1 MFGSKSF
8 KLPKDI
14 EVIEL
19 HDRLMFKG
27 AANQIDQLA
36 FEIQQ
41 LSTLKNDQKVILGD
55 YSFVISDIAPTLPKR
70 GIIQLPNH
78 AWNIM
83 ASKFSKVANNWE
95 DSPFDFND
103 CGYIKPKL
111 DFDIGVEP
119 IGEPN
124 PR

>member
-14 EVIEL
+14 EVIEFQ
-19 HDRLMFKG
+19 DRLRFKG
-27 AANQIDQLA
+27 TANQIDQLA
-36 FEIQQ
+36 LEIQQ
-41 LSTLKNDQKVILGD
+41 LSTLKNDQKVKLGD
-55 YSFVISDIAPTLPKR
+55 YSFVISDIVPILPKR

-83 ASKFSKVANNWE
+83 ASKFSEVANNWE

-103 CGYIKPKL
+103 CGYINPKL
-111 DFDIGVEP
+111 DFDIGVEL